1 MLFLFPKRCLYA
13 IIIRND
19 LLKACEKKAK
29 SPFFAKKDV
38 VSDGEKNLKK
48 YLIFLLWI
56 IEGIVVGCGA
66 ILPGLSG
73 GALCAAFGMYRPII
87 EVLSDLRKNLKQHW
101 LMLGFFFL
109 GVAIGFVG
117 LAGVT
122 EWLMEKSSE
131 LVTVAFVGFIIGTLP
146 GLFRDAGEE
155 KRTPASYISMVAS
168 FLVLLFVLFLLKSNQ
183 SLAMR
188 EGFFAFLLCG
198 LFWGLSFIVPGLSSS
213 SLLLFFGLY
222 QPMLLGIK
230 SFDFSVLIP
239 MGIGLVATVLLLSRV
254 IGAAYKRYFSIVS
267 HAVIGIV
274 AATVVMI
281 VPSLSVPFTR
291 ILLYIGIALCG
302 AALSYGFTRLC
313 DKIKEKQ

>member
-1 MLFLFPKRCLYA
+1 M
-13 IIIRND
+13 
-19 LLKACEKKAK
+19 KKT
-29 SPFFAKKDV
+29 
-38 VSDGEKNLKK
+38 
-48 YLIFLLWI
+48 LIFLLWI

-87 EVLSDLRKNLKQHW
+87 EVLSGPRENLKKHW

-109 GVAIGFVG
+109 GVGVGFVG

-131 LVTVAFVGFIIGTLP
+131 LVTVAFVGFIIGTMP
-146 GLFRDAGEE
+146 GLFRDAGQE
-155 KRTPASYISMVAS
+155 KRSRGSYISMVAA
-168 FLVLLFVLFLLKSNQ
+168 FLLMLSLLFLLKTNQ
-183 SLAMR
+183 ALALT

-239 MGIGLVATVLLLSRV
+239 MGLGLIATVLLLSRV
-254 IGAAYKRYFSIVS
+254 VAFAYKKHFSIVS

-274 AATVVMI
+274 GATVVMI
-281 VPSLSVPFTR
+281 VPDLSVPFTR
-291 ILLYIGIALCG
+291 ILLYFGIALCG
-302 AALSYGFTRLC
+302 AVLSYGFTRLC

>member
-1 MLFLFPKRCLYA
+1 MLRIK
-13 IIIRND
+13 NV
-19 LLKACEKKAK
+19 KKTL
-29 SPFFAKKDV
+29 V
-38 VSDGEKNLKK
+38 
-48 YLIFLLWI
+48 FLLWI
-56 IEGIVVGCGA
+56 VEGIVVGCGA

-87 EVLSDLRKNLKQHW
+87 EVLSSPKENLKKHW
-101 LMLGFFFL
+101 LMLGFFFF
-109 GVAIGFVG
+109 GVAVGFVG

-131 LVTVAFVGFIIGTLP
+131 LVTCAFVGFIIGTMP
-146 GLFRDAGEE
+146 GLFKDAGE
-155 KRTPASYISMVAS
+155 KQRSYGSYISMVAA
-168 FLVLLFVLFLLKSNQ
+168 FLVMLSLLFLLKTNQ
-183 SLAMR
+183 TLQLT

-230 SFDFSVLIP
+230 QFDFSVLIP
-239 MGIGLVATVLLLSRV
+239 MGLGLVATVLLLSRAV
-254 IGAAYKRYFSIVS
+254 AFAYKKHFSLVS

-281 VPSLSVPFTR
+281 VPDLSVPFAR
-291 ILLYIGIALCG
+291 LLLYFGIALGG
-302 AALSYGFTRLC
+302 AVLSYGFTRLC

>member
-1 MLFLFPKRCLYA
+1 MGAEIFVEDK
-13 IIIRND
+13 IV
-19 LLKACEKKAK
+19 KKIL
-29 SPFFAKKDV
+29 V
-38 VSDGEKNLKK
+38 
-48 YLIFLLWI
+48 FLLWI

-87 EVLSDLRKNLKQHW
+87 EVLSSPKENLKKHI
-101 LMLGFFFL
+101 LMLAFFFF

-131 LVTVAFVGFIIGTLP
+131 LVTCAFVGFIIGTMP
-146 GLFRDAGEE
+146 GLFRDAGEV
-155 KRTPASYISMVAS
+155 KRGRGSYISMSVS
-168 FLVLLFVLFLLKSNQ
+168 FLVMLGLLFLLKTNQ
-183 SLAMR
+183 SLQIN

-198 LFWGLSFIVPGLSSS
+198 FFWGLSFIVPGLSSS
-213 SLLLFFGLY
+213 SLLLLFGLY

-230 SFDFSVLIP
+230 SFDFSVLVP
-239 MGIGLVATVLLLSRV
+239 MGLGLVATVLLLSRAV
-254 IGAAYKRYFSIVS
+254 AVAYKKHFSIVS

-281 VPSLSVPFTR
+281 VPDLSVPFTR
-291 ILLYIGIALCG
+291 ILLYFGVALGG
-302 AALSYGFTRLC
+302 ALLSYGFTRLC
-313 DKIKEKQ
+313 DKIKENDNL